1 MPTNVMTI
9 EAETHRSFE
18 EQFDAIEEV
27 DAAVPP
33 NHITD
38 LLARFNAAVNDPASQ
53 SLGGFVQTL
62 QAIQGELHMMAGSL
76 GVAVANAHAD
86 VDWEAILSAADAGG
100 GHEMQAVEFTPE
112 ELAALTVS

>member
-1 MPTNVMTI
+1 MPTNLTTI

-18 EQFDAIEEV
+18 EQYNAVGEADT
-27 DAAVPP
+27 AAPS
-33 NHITD
+33 NHMTD

-76 GVAVANAHAD
+76 GIAVPDADHA

-100 GHEMQAVEFTPE
+100 GHEMQAIEFTPE